1 MHRSLNIIIILLLL
15 VIAAGGY
22 VRIVEAGLACP
33 DWPLCHGKLIPEFN
47 HPEFGGK
54 VFWEWGHRLLAL
66 IAFIYI
72 LYFAARVWFS
82 RPHYRKHLLL
92 LIALFCWQ
100 ALLGALTVTEL
111 LAAPT
116 VNLHFLNALLLLS
129 YFVWLRLR
137 VDAQADCA
145 NSSALIRGYLLFAL
159 VLLVLQFI
167 LGSLVSTTYS
177 GYACSSFPSCSGVW
191 ELPTTR
197 SQALHMLH
205 RIMGILLLLVSFG
218 YLLLPNSGWRLRW
231 ACRIVPATAVL
242 QVLLGVMSIYW
253 GLSVAMRT
261 LHFGVALILYLL
273 MFSITCIYLLARP
286 RHA

>member
-1 MHRSLNIIIILLLL
+1 MYRSLNVILILLLL
-15 VIAAGGY
+15 VILAGGY

-33 DWPLCHGKLIPEFN
+33 DWPLCHGQLIPAFD

-54 VFWEWGHRLLAL
+54 VFWEWGHRFLAL
-66 IAFIYI
+66 IAFLAI

-92 LIALFCWQ
+92 LVALFCLQ

-111 LAAPT
+111 LASPT
-116 VNLHFLNALLLLS
+116 VNLHFFNALILLS

-137 VDAQADCA
+137 IDSKAKCDPPSMLVQ
-145 NSSALIRGYLLFAL
+145 GFLLAAMT
-159 VLLVLQFI
+159 LLVLQFI
-167 LGSLVSTTYS
+167 IGSVVSTTYS
-177 GYACSSFPSCSGVW
+177 GYACDSFPSCTGVW

-197 SQALHMLH
+197 SQSLHMLH
-205 RIMGILLLLVSFG
+205 RLTGVVVLLVSCG
-218 YLLLPNSGWRLRW
+218 YLLLPASGRRLRW
-231 ACRIVPATAVL
+231 ACCIVPMTAAL

-253 GLSVAMRT
+253 GLSIVMRT

-273 MFSITCIYLLARP
+273 MFTITCIYLLSRP
-286 RHA
+286 KHA